1 MHFYT
6 LSGLT
11 VASDVVLPGALACE
25 HAAVAD
31 VTVCAGP
38 VPTTLA
44 EPTYSGPIWQ
54 IAGKEVLLTVPN
66 VARFWLKDGREIAF
80 EADAAA
86 DEADVTAFIV
96 GSVFGILLH
105 QRKYIALHASAVRV
119 NDKAILFCGASGAGK
134 STLAAAL
141 GQRGYPLLSDDI
153 CALSVPA
160 NGTPMAYPD
169 GRQLKL
175 WAHSIDRL
183 SLAERRAGRLRRTLE
198 KFYVEPPEATSAPLP
213 VGAVYMLREARPP
226 HTPRIERPNV
236 VDATVL
242 LRRNAYRP
250 LLVIRMEQRAD
261 YFRAAAALADTAGIF
276 HLTRA
281 FDFAR
286 MPDTLGMLE
295 RHWLD
300 LGLLEKAA

>member
-11 VASDVVLPGALACE
+11 VASEIVLPGALACA
-25 HAAVAD
+25 HPAVAD
-31 VTVCAGP
+31 VTVRAGP
-38 VPTTLA
+38 VPATLA
-44 EPTYSGPIWQ
+44 EPTYTGPIWQ
-54 IAGKEVLLTVPN
+54 IAVNEVLLSVPDI
-66 VARFWLKDGREIAF
+66 ARFWLKDGREIAF
-80 EADAAA
+80 QADTAA

-105 QRKYIALHASAVRV
+105 QRKYIALHASAVCV
-119 NDKAILFCGASGAGK
+119 NGKAILFCGASGAGK

-141 GQRGYPLLSDDI
+141 GQRGYSLLSDDI
-153 CALSVPA
+153 CALSIPA
-160 NGTPMAYPD
+160 NGAPIAHPD

-175 WAHSIDRL
+175 WANSIDRL

-198 KFYVEPPEATSAPLP
+198 KFYVEPPEATSTPLP
-213 VGAVYMLREARPP
+213 VGAVYVLREARPP
-226 HTPRIERPNV
+226 HAPGIERPNV

-261 YFRAAAALADTAGIF
+261 YFRAAAALAGTAGIF
-276 HLTRA
+276 HLTHA
-281 FDFAR
+281 FNFAR

-295 RHWLD
+295 RHWQE